1 MTVKELEEYFGD
13 RKFFPNPNQV
23 VRFSLTP
30 YGAPKEEEQTLEMC
44 GSMVPEASPAVIV
57 LRPLPIRKYM
67 FSLKFE
73 ANPVI
78 GAQTLEEAE
87 KKAYKMMRDVAV
99 TKADRDGE
107 HFVQDD
113 YVAQEPYFLEEV
125 KE

>member
-13 RKFFPNPNQV
+13 RKFFPDPNQE

-30 YGAPKEEEQTLEMC
+30 YGTPKEEEQTLEMC
-44 GSMVPEASPAVIV
+44 GSTVPEANPAVIV

-78 GAQTLEEAE
+78 EAHTVEEAE
-87 KKAYKMMRDVAV
+87 AKAYEWMRHRAV
-99 TKADRDGE
+99 VDTCTGDGDE
-107 HFVQDD
+107 S

>member
-13 RKFFPNPNQV
+13 RKFFPDPNQE

-30 YGAPKEEEQTLEMC
+30 YGTPKEEEQTLELC
-44 GSMVPEASPAVIV
+44 GSTVPEANPAVIV

-78 GAQTLEEAE
+78 AARTVEEAE
-87 KKAYKMMRDVAV
+87 KTAYEMMQGAAV
-99 TKADRDGE
+99 TKNIGGLARE
-107 HFVQDD
+107 LDD
-113 YVAQEPYFLEEV
+113 YVAQEPCFLEEV
-125 KE
+125 K

>member
-13 RKFFPNPNQV
+13 RKFFPDPNQE

-30 YGAPKEEEQTLEMC
+30 YGTPKEAEQTLEMC
-44 GSMVPEASPAVIV
+44 GSTVPEASPAVVV

-78 GAQTLEEAE
+78 EAHTVEEAE
-87 KKAYKMMRDVAV
+87 AKAYEWMRHRAV
-99 TKADRDGE
+99 VDTCTGDGDE
-107 HFVQDD
+107 D

>member
-13 RKFFPNPNQV
+13 RKFFPNPDQE

-30 YGAPKEEEQTLEMC
+30 YGTPKEEEQMLEMC
-44 GSMVPEASPAVIV
+44 GSTVPEVNPAVVV
-57 LRPLPIRKYM
+57 LRRLPIRKYM

-78 GAQTLEEAE
+78 EARTLEEAE
-87 KKAYKMMRDVAV
+87 AKAHEMMRDVSV
-99 TKADRDGE
+99 TKVIGGLAR
-107 HFVQDD
+107 VQDD